1 MSALSEWAERCYKD
15 GIICYRLESANDT
28 TGLYQ
33 TKSQYGNGVPCYMWT
48 TPVYHVWI
56 DDKNITSTTSYK
68 DAYATYTNR
77 IKEQML

>member
-1 MSALSEWAERCYKD
+1 MSALSEWAERCYKE
-15 GIICYRLESANDT
+15 GTICYRLESTNDT

-56 DDKNITSTTSYK
+56 NDKNITSTTNYR
-68 DAYATYTNR
+68 DAYAAYMNR
-77 IKEQML
+77 IKE